1 MVVLNRYFS
10 TTTKRTA
17 DDVSLKLLQKIILIK
32 CKKKICSINKLCMYI
47 NQMCENKNV
56 K

>member
-1 MVVLNRYFS
+1 MVVLKRYFS

-32 CKKKICSINKLCMYI
+32 CKKKEICSINKLCMYI
-47 NQMCENKNV
+47 NPMCENK
-56 K
+56 KT